1 MTTGLSDVA
10 VRATYRSAD
19 ATRLRLR
26 FGGVP
31 ATAFLIALSIYLA
44 SHAGFALRLPQS
56 GIGFVWPPNAIL
68 FAAFL
73 LLPTSSWGVALV
85 AALVGHI
92 AAHTQDGIGLG
103 AQLISFVGNASQ
115 ALLGAWMVRLYA
127 GPRPHL
133 DDLRAAALFVAACV
147 AAPVAASFLPA
158 MLYVELG
165 WAPSFWT
172 AYRARV
178 FANVA
183 TGLMLTPV
191 IFLAPAAIR
200 ELRRRPG
207 RAIEFCGLLVALFV
221 VHAAAF
227 RWTPSGSVGLPALLY
242 LPLPVL
248 LWAAVRFGP
257 FGLSAALTVVALQW
271 IPDAR
276 DGVGPFVGATPAS
289 SVVSLQVFFIVAAVP
304 LLLLAAL
311 SEARTR
317 WDSALRASEAR
328 NRAILTA
335 IPDLMFLQTADGV
348 YLDFHAK
355 DRSKLLVPPERFLG
369 RRPEEVMPA
378 ALAAQFK
385 EAFAAATEHDPAVVQ
400 YTLPIQGEN
409 RTYQARVVRCDGDH
423 RLSIVQDVTERTRAE
438 ERLRDSERRY
448 TLATSAAR
456 VGVWDWDLRTNQVY
470 VDPSINTDLGLDPR
484 GPGRSA
490 IEWVPLF
497 HAADLDQ
504 AHKRMTAHV
513 DGRIPSVELECRLF
527 HSDGSIRWF
536 VARGAIVERAGARP
550 IRASGTAT
558 DITERKEAEEALHH
572 AQMEV
577 ARMGRMS
584 ALGELAA
591 SIAHEIDQPL
601 CAIVANVN
609 ACQRWLQ
616 GRGAE
621 LGDVREAL
629 ADVVTDSNR
638 ASEVI
643 RRTRE
648 LFRHAPVEHAPVDLN
663 EVIREVIALARSRA
677 DRNHVR
683 CSTDLCTG
691 LPRVMGDRIQLQQV
705 VFNLIVNGLDA
716 MRDVDRERHLS
727 LRTWREASDVLISVS
742 DTGTGLDPRKAERIF
757 DPFFTTKPEGMG
769 MGLAITR
776 SIVQAHGGRLWAV
789 PNDSSGATF
798 HIVLPAEGLPSD

>member
-1 MTTGLSDVA
+1 
-10 VRATYRSAD
+10 
-19 ATRLRLR
+19 LRLR

-31 ATAFLIALSIYLA
+31 ATVSLIALSIYLA
-44 SHAGFALRLPQS
+44 SQAGFALRLPQS

-68 FAAFL
+68 LSAFL
-73 LLPTSSWGVALV
+73 LLPTSSWGFALV
-85 AALVGHI
+85 AALAGHV
-92 AAHTQDGIGLG
+92 AAHTQDGVALT

-115 ALLGAWMVRLYA
+115 ALLGAWIVRLYA

-147 AAPVAASFLPA
+147 AAPMVASFLPA
-158 MLYVELG
+158 IIYIELG
-165 WAPSFWT
+165 WAPDFWT
-172 AYRARV
+172 GYRARV
-178 FANVA
+178 FGNVA
-183 TGLMLTPV
+183 TGLMLAPV
-191 IFLAPAAIR
+191 IFLAPAAIA

-207 RAIEFCGLLVALFV
+207 KAIELCVLLASLLV
-221 VHAAAF
+221 VHALAF
-227 RWTPSGSVGLPALLY
+227 RWTPAGTVGLPALLY

-257 FGLSAALTVVALQW
+257 FGLSLALTIVALQW

-276 DGVGPFVGATPAS
+276 DGVGLFAGTTPAS
-289 SVVSLQVFFIVAAVP
+289 NVVSLQVFLIIAAVP

-335 IPDLMFLQTADGV
+335 IPDLMFLQTADGI
-348 YLDFHAK
+348 YLDYHAK
-355 DRSKLLVPPERFLG
+355 DRSQLLLSPEHFLG
-369 RRPEEVMPA
+369 KRMEDVLPP
-378 ALAAQFK
+378 ALAAKFAA
-385 EAFAAATEHDPAVVQ
+385 AFAAATEHDPSVVQ

-409 RTYQARVVRCDGDH
+409 RTYQARVVHCDGDK
-423 RLSIVQDVTERTRAE
+423 RLSMVQDVTERTRAE

-456 VGVWDWDLRTNQVY
+456 VGVWDWDLQTNQVY
-470 VDPSINTDLGLDPR
+470 VDPSINADLGLDGR

-490 IEWVPLF
+490 IEWVRVL
-497 HAADLDQ
+497 HAADLDR
-504 AHKRMTAHV
+504 ARKRMTAHSE
-513 DGRIPSVELECRLF
+513 GRIPSVEVECRLF

-536 VARGAIVERAGARP
+536 IARGAIVERAGSRP
-550 IRASGTAT
+550 IRASGTAI
-558 DITERKEAEEALHH
+558 DITERKEAEEALHR

-601 CAIVANVN
+601 CAIVANAN

-629 ADVVTDSNR
+629 ADVVTDGNR

-648 LFRHAPVEHAPVDLN
+648 LFRHAPIEQAPVDLN
-663 EVIREVIALARSRA
+663 EVIREVLGLARSRA
-677 DRNHVR
+677 DRNLVR
-683 CSTDLCTG
+683 YSTDLAVG

-705 VFNLIVNGLDA
+705 VFNLIANGLDA
-716 MRDVDRERHLS
+716 MREVGWERHLS
-727 LRTWREASDVLISVS
+727 LRTWSETSDVLVSVS
-742 DTGTGLDPRKAERIF
+742 DTGTGLDPHEAERIF

-776 SIVQAHGGRLWAV
+776 AIVQAHGGRLWAV
-789 PNDSSGATF
+789 PNPTGGATF
-798 HIVLPAEGLPSD
+798 HIVLPAEGVPSA